1 AAEFGDV
8 CSHDIRPLDHTFG
21 ASDNQH
27 KHQYDNEFRPANPQ
41 NIHTSNSPSI
51 FSARSWRIVSASDA
65 SLPSTPLTNPI
76 EDSALNPRARP
87 TASSITTL
95 TGAFSSTANSSTAIR
110 RILRSSAAL

>member
-1 AAEFGDV
+1 AACRDVFRNLHTYPGFIKFFLQYIDGFGPHAAEFGDV

-76 EDSALNPRARP
+76 EDSALN
-87 TASSITTL
+87 T
-95 TGAFSSTANSSTAIR
+95 
-110 RILRSSAAL
+110 